1 MNCGF
6 GGKSKTQSFQK
17 LFSGGHLF
25 VFVEYLCKRS
35 PKIKT
40 KNIKKY
46 SSILAI
52 VNHRNWLDDSPPLN
66 LNMHAFKLKFELK
79 LEIKELKRLF
89 LSEGFQILAFSSFSF
104 RWLYKCP
111 KCHLNCLKM
120 ANFPKNYETC
130 PAAEVTALRPPSMR
144 DANKF

>member
-1 MNCGF
+1 M
-6 GGKSKTQSFQK
+6 KTQSFQK

-52 VNHRNWLDDSPPLN
+52 VKHRNWLDDSPPLN
-66 LNMHAFKLKFELK
+66 AEQRTEHLIIILFQCLSS
-79 LEIKELKRLF
+79 RL
-89 LSEGFQILAFSSFSF
+89 
-104 RWLYKCP
+104 W
-111 KCHLNCLKM
+111 
-120 ANFPKNYETC
+120 
-130 PAAEVTALRPPSMR
+130 
-144 DANKF
+144 